1 MLNNKVRIPNFP
13 FIFLLFFFELMPY
26 QVLIQIN
33 PRKIAFP
40 DDM

>member
-1 MLNNKVRIPNFP
+1 MLNNKVRIPNSP
-13 FIFLLFFFELMPY
+13 FIFLLFFELMPY